1 MIRAQ
6 ALPTRCCTSLAPS
19 AGLKCG
25 KGCMLKMKRM
35 LLSGAPL
42 PGLGGDY
49 PVHRWT
55 ELCVWVAL
63 QEKEAEIREFTQV

>member
-1 MIRAQ
+1 
-6 ALPTRCCTSLAPS
+6 
-19 AGLKCG
+19 
-25 KGCMLKMKRM
+25 MLKMKRM